1 MFGVYVVLGI
11 LVAFIAFL
19 LIGFVHPAFD
29 IDDNCI
35 DENGEPIPW
44 YDP

>member
-1 MFGVYVVLGI
+1 MFGVYIVAAI
-11 LVAFIAFL
+11 LFAFAAFL
-19 LIGFVHPAFD
+19 LIGFSLPAFD